1 MSGKN
6 QRLFEIFLDVHR
18 GLPRQGP
25 GAEASTLEALAW
37 CTGLPERP
45 VVLDIGCGPGMQ
57 TVTLSQTL
65 TDAHITALDLHQS
78 FLHELKA
85 RVNTAR
91 VANRI
96 DILVADMHALPFS
109 HQSFDLIWVEGAA
122 YIMGFEKAL
131 IAWKPLLKT
140 EGYIAMSE
148 LVWLHAEPPTEVA
161 DFFAHA
167 YPAMT
172 DIATNIEMLQA
183 CGYELS
189 GHFTLPDPDW
199 WVPYYTPLEA
209 KLPSLYDTYA
219 DDEDALGIIET
230 AQREIEMRR
239 RFGNWYGYEFFIGRN
254 RLTTS
259 VV

>member
-6 QRLFEIFLDVHR
+6 QRLFEIFLDVQR

-25 GAEASTLEALAW
+25 GVEASTLEALAW

-45 VVLDIGCGPGMQ
+45 AILDIGCGPGMQ
-57 TVTLSQTL
+57 TVTLSQAL
-65 TDAHITALDLHQS
+65 TDAHVVALDLHQS

-85 RVNTAR
+85 RANAAR
-91 VANRI
+91 VADRI
-96 DILVADMHALPFS
+96 AILVADMHALPFPP
-109 HQSFDLIWVEGAA
+109 QSFDLIWVEGAA
-122 YIMGFEKAL
+122 YIMGFEMAL
-131 IAWKPLLKT
+131 IAWKPFLKA

-161 DFFAHA
+161 DFFAHE

-172 DIATNIEMLQA
+172 DIATNVATLQA

-189 GHFTLPDPDW
+189 GHFTLPDAAW

-209 KLPSLYDTYA
+209 KLPALYDTYTN
-219 DDEDALGIIET
+219 DEDALGIIET
-230 AQREIEMRR
+230 TQREIEMRR
-239 RFGNWYGYEFFIGRN
+239 RFGNWYGYEFFIGRS
-254 RLTTS
+254 RLTTPM
-259 VV
+259 V